1 MARCQAG
8 KRVKQ
13 CETGFREWEQR
24 VSKWLWIR
32 MDRCVGILIQQSRSF
47 TSNLSHFSSNL
58 SSSPH
63 KQNSSN
69 LSNVISIIVNVSVF
83 NLIIII
89 IVISIIFEKSDN
101 RVHIGTH
108 FSTTLSDKMAAEGAI
123 NIHAAYATSCVMV
136 EDAMMKQLMNRCA
149 WGARG

>member
-1 MARCQAG
+1 MARCQTG

-69 LSNVISIIVNVSVF
+69 LSNVISIIVDVSVF

-89 IVISIIFEKSDN
+89 IVISILFLRNLITAFISEPIFPPHSKIKWQQKA
-101 RVHIGTH
+101 R
-108 FSTTLSDKMAAEGAI
+108 STFTLRTQPAALWWRTQG
-123 NIHAAYATSCVMV
+123 
-136 EDAMMKQLMNRCA
+136 
-149 WGARG
+149 